1 MIRPQP
7 ARWFEILVAPVDAM
21 AALEALARSGCI
33 EFEAAQAEE
42 ASPDAA
48 EVAGLLK
55 EYASFAQTYSPCLPA
70 PKPCPPHR
78 DRTPA
83 AAMRAALE
91 RLRAWADEADPAIEK
106 LQRWEAERSALD
118 LWGRII
124 GDLRDSAIPFAALV
138 GAVPQV
144 EPAFFVVRARSP
156 LSIPKGALDKR
167 WTSGADD
174 YLLCVGTPEA
184 VSELAGQVASADG
197 RRAALPEWLRQTPE
211 QSAEA
216 VAARSA
222 ACDRE
227 IAALREQLDALHAT
241 HRIPEALGDVVQST
255 WCLHGSCA
263 IESGTFVSRIRGWT
277 SDPKRLAAALDEAQ
291 VRAVVDFPAPPAGL
305 QPPLILHNPSWV
317 RPFELFTRL
326 LGMPARTGAD
336 PSLLLAFVA
345 PLMFGYMFGDVGQ
358 GLVLICLGAALGR
371 RTPALK
377 LLVAGGVAAIV
388 FGLAFGS
395 VFGMEHLVPAFWLN
409 PLRDPLTVILVP
421 LAGGAVLLMIGMTIS
436 ALEAKWAGAL
446 LQWLTGDAWVMGV
459 YLGVLASFFHP
470 AGFALMA
477 SCVAG
482 SVASNALAQRSL
494 KRGFLALGTLLEKT
508 LQLLINT
515 LSFVRVGAFALAHCG
530 LSVAM
535 TELADAAGNVAGYV
549 LILVLGNAIIIVI
562 EALVVSIQT
571 TRLVLFEFFTRFFA
585 TRGREFRPL
594 LPPSFSFEERTHDSK
609 I

>member
-33 EFEAAQAEE
+33 EFQAAHGEA

-48 EVAGLLK
+48 AVAGLLK
-55 EYASFAQTYSPCLPA
+55 EYATLAQKYRPHLPA
-70 PKPCPPHR
+70 PKPCPPPR
-78 DRTPA
+78 DRTLA
-83 AAMRAALE
+83 AAMRTALG
-91 RLRAWADEADPAIEK
+91 RLHAWAAEADPAIED
-106 LQRWEAERSALD
+106 LQRWEVERSVLN
-118 LWGRII
+118 LWSRII
-124 GDLRDSAIPFAALV
+124 EDLRDNGIPFAALA
-138 GAVPQV
+138 GTGPQV
-144 EPAFFVVRARSP
+144 EAALFVVRERSP
-156 LSIPKGALDKR
+156 LAIPEGALEKR

-174 YLLCVGTPEA
+174 YVLCVGTPTA
-184 VSELAGQVASADG
+184 IRELAQQVASANG
-197 RRAALPEWLRQTPE
+197 RRATLPDWLRQTPE
-211 QSAEA
+211 QSVEA

-222 ACDRE
+222 GCDRE
-227 IAALREQLDALHAT
+227 IAALRNRLDALQAT
-241 HRIPEALGDVVQST
+241 HCIPEVLGDVVQST

-291 VRAVVDFPAPPAGL
+291 VRAVVEFPAPPAGL
-305 QPPLILHNPSWV
+305 PPPLILRNPGWV

-326 LGMPARTGAD
+326 LGMPSRTGAD
-336 PSLLLAFVA
+336 PSMLLAFVA

-358 GLVLICLGAALGR
+358 GLVLICLGAVLGR

-395 VFGMEHLVPAFWLN
+395 AFGMERLVPAFWLH
-409 PLRDPLTVILVP
+409 PLRDPLTVIAAPLV
-421 LAGGAVLLMIGMTIS
+421 GGAALLVIGMMIS

-446 LQWLTGDAWVMGV
+446 FQWLTGDAWVMGV
-459 YLGVLASFFHP
+459 YLGALTSFFHP
-470 AGFALMA
+470 AGFAFMA
-477 SCVAG
+477 FCVAG
-482 SVASNALAQRSL
+482 SVASSALAQRSL
-494 KRGFLALGTLLEKT
+494 KRGFLALGNLLEKT

-515 LSFVRVGAFALAHCG
+515 LSFVRVGAFALAHAG
-530 LSVAM
+530 LSAAM
-535 TELADAAGNVAGYV
+535 ITLAGAADSVIGSV
-549 LILVLGNAIIIVI
+549 LILVLGNAIIIVV
-562 EALVVSIQT
+562 ETLVVSIQT

-585 TRGREFRPL
+585 TRGREFHPL
-594 LPPSFSFEERTHDSK
+594 RPPSFSFEERPHDSK